1 MNEERG
7 YDYRHTSGPRVH
19 HDYLIPALEKLL
31 PDPVTHPRLLDLG
44 CGHGSL
50 ANYLRQKGF
59 TVTGIDSSKSGLAV
73 AKAEYPECNFHYAAL
88 DELPLEGMAGS
99 FDVAVSLEVIEHLF
113 HPRDLLTAARFCLV
127 PGAPFIL
134 TTPYHGYLKNLALA
148 LSGGFDRH
156 FSAKR
161 DGHHIKF
168 WSVATLSSLLE
179 SEGWKQPS
187 FSFAGRAPFL
197 WKSMLATCTR

>member
-1 MNEERG
+1 
-7 YDYRHTSGPRVH
+7 
-19 HDYLIPALEKLL
+19 
-31 PDPVTHPRLLDLG
+31 
-44 CGHGSL
+44 
-50 ANYLRQKGF
+50 
-59 TVTGIDSSKSGLAV
+59 
-73 AKAEYPECNFHYAAL
+73 
-88 DELPLEGMAGS
+88 MAGS

-113 HPRDLLTAARFCLV
+113 HPRDLLTAARACLV

-197 WKSMLATCTR
+197 WKPMLATCTR